1 MASPKPLQRLSHS
14 LTFGNIWLSA
24 LSLMKKRKVYA
35 YALPSEIKKRFGFEP
50 GKLMTYLMLYKLE
63 GEGLIS
69 SAMEGR
75 RKYYRLTPTG
85 ARALQEAKSVLS
97 SLSKKL

>member
-1 MASPKPLQRLSHS
+1 MASPKPLRRLSHS

-50 GKLMTYLMLYKLE
+50 GKLMAYLVLYKLE
-63 GEGLIS
+63 SEGLIS

-75 RKYYRLTPTG
+75 RKYYKLTLAGAGALEGGKRL
-85 ARALQEAKSVLS
+85 LS
-97 SLSKKL
+97 SISKKL